1 MKWPWAHLMNFE
13 GWAQRWRLSDSTQ
26 GLIPRAR
33 LAGPIPSV
41 IAVMITLSIMAAAAA
56 LSLSNLAGNAKDE
69 ISGGVTV
76 QIVEA
81 NQAAREKQA
90 QTALTLLGG
99 LPQMYELRRVP
110 DAELNALLEPWLGKD
125 FATDS
130 TIPVPALIDVRLKDE
145 VTPADLANL
154 RKVLAKQVP
163 AARVDAQS
171 TWLGPVFNAVNSL
184 RWLAMGLIVLIGMTS
199 IAAVWLAARSAMA
212 ANRATIEIVYMLGA
226 SDHQIARIF
235 QRSSARDAA
244 LGAVIGSVVGLGA
257 IAILARQFAALG
269 SGMVQSAWLT
279 GVDWVAIGAIPFIG
293 VALAFLTA
301 RITVLSAL
309 RRML

>member
-1 MKWPWAHLMNFE
+1 MRSRWDHWERIE
-13 GWAQRWRLSDSTQ
+13 GWVQRWRGSDAAQ
-26 GLIPRAR
+26 GLIPRTR

-41 IAVMITLSIMAAAAA
+41 IAVMIALSVMAAAAA
-56 LSLSNLAGNAKDE
+56 LSLSNLAHNAQAE

-81 NQAAREKQA
+81 DPTARERQA
-90 QTALTLLGG
+90 RLALTLLGG
-99 LPQMYELRRVP
+99 VPRMYELRRVP

-130 TIPVPALIDVRLKDE
+130 TIPVPALIDVRLKGQ
-145 VTPADLANL
+145 VTAADLANL
-154 RKVLAKQVP
+154 RKVLAKKVP

-171 TWLGPVFNAVNSL
+171 TWLGPVFDAVNSL
-184 RWLAMGLIVLIGMTS
+184 RWLAMGLIMLIGMTS

-235 QRSSARDAA
+235 QRSAARDAA
-244 LGAVIGSVVGLGA
+244 LGAVIGMAVGLGA

-279 GVDWVAIGAIPFIG
+279 GGDWVAIGAIPFIG
-293 VALAFLTA
+293 VAVAFLTA